1 MSRSYIPHSLIHAH
15 LPCPP
20 TIPNSIPELRIPSD
34 FGSYSESSDNVHF
47 SEHALSFSYSP
58 SLNVLARVINNGYTL
73 ELRAFD
79 TTIKPEHAQ
88 QGEDDDGSRIVRVIF
103 PQQIKSLP
111 EDCIIVSPLD
121 RRVYVLVY
129 TELIEEEGSRNVLY
143 RLNFP
148 LGSSKLGRG
157 SRFSFTTRGN
167 DDWVE
172 EFQVPHE
179 ALVNCGGVGTWT
191 VVDELNVVLG
201 CGDGGILRLA
211 RSNRGIH
218 GKLHSVESWLC
229 WLAKQQAHGRLIING
244 FPRDFDSL
252 RCSPLLRPT
261 SKSSHSPAFT
271 SATTW
276 SLSTLFPGIASS
288 ARGMV

>member
-1 MSRSYIPHSLIHAH
+1 MHQLPTYTSLDLLASYNHLSLLSGTGTRTGHTIDRKDNRRSGGAFERSSTGLSTTMSRSYIPHNLIHAH

-20 TIPNSIPELRIPSD
+20 TIPNSIPELHIPSD
-34 FGSYSESSDNVHF
+34 YSSSPSSSSDAHF
-47 SEHALSFSYSP
+47 YEHALSFSYSP

-79 TTIKPEHAQ
+79 TAIQSDCNQ
-88 QGEDDDGSRIVRVIF
+88 QGKGEDGSRIIRVFF

-129 TELIEEEGSRNVLY
+129 TEEIEEESLRNVLY

-148 LGSSKLGRG
+148 LASAKLGQG

-172 EFQVPHE
+172 EFQVPHDS
-179 ALVNCGGVGTWT
+179 LVNCGGVGAWT
-191 VVDELNVVLG
+191 VVDELNVLLG
-201 CGDGGILRLA
+201 GGDGGILRLT

-218 GKLHSVESWLC
+218 GM
-229 WLAKQQAHGRLIING
+229 
-244 FPRDFDSL
+244 L
-252 RCSPLLRPT
+252 R
-261 SKSSHSPAFT
+261 
-271 SATTW
+271 
-276 SLSTLFPGIASS
+276 
-288 ARGMV
+288 

>member
-1 MSRSYIPHSLIHAH
+1 MSRSYIPHNLIHAH

-20 TIPNSIPELRIPSD
+20 TIPNSIPELHIPSD
-34 FGSYSESSDNVHF
+34 YSSSPSSSSDAHF
-47 SEHALSFSYSP
+47 YEHALSFSYSP

-79 TTIKPEHAQ
+79 TAIQSDCNQ
-88 QGEDDDGSRIVRVIF
+88 QGKGEDGSRIIRVFF

-129 TELIEEEGSRNVLY
+129 TEEIEEESSRNVLY

-148 LGSSKLGRG
+148 LGSAKLGQG

-172 EFQVPHE
+172 EFQVPHDS
-179 ALVNCGGVGTWT
+179 LVNCGGVGAWT
-191 VVDELNVVLG
+191 VVDELNVLLG
-201 CGDGGILRLA
+201 GGDGGILRLT

-218 GKLHSVESWLC
+218 GMLC
-229 WLAKQQAHGRLIING
+229 CSRQTYADSQALGLYTITECPHA
-244 FPRDFDSL
+244 FDYL
-252 RCSPLLRPT
+252 PCSPRHHRMN
-261 SKSSHSPAFT
+261 KSSPSPIYMST
-271 SATTW
+271 ST
-276 SLSTLFPGIASS
+276 SSSSTLCRGTASCES
-288 ARGMV
+288 GTA

>member
-1 MSRSYIPHSLIHAH
+1 MSRSYIPHALIHAH

-20 TIPNSIPELRIPSD
+20 TIPNSIPELHIPSEL
-34 FGSYSESSDNVHF
+34 GSPSVFSGGALF
-47 SEHALSFSYSP
+47 SEHASSFSYSP

-79 TTIKPEHAQ
+79 TTIRKDEVQ
-88 QGEDDDGSRIVRVIF
+88 QGQDDDGSRIIRVMF
-103 PQQIKSLP
+103 PQQITSLP

-129 TELIEEEGSRNVLY
+129 TEVIEEDTSRNVFY

-148 LGSSKLGRG
+148 LGSTKLGQG

-172 EFQVPHE
+172 EFQVPHDVL
-179 ALVNCGGVGTWT
+179 ANCGGVGTWT
-191 VVDELNVVLG
+191 VVDELNVLLG
-201 CGDGGILRLA
+201 CGDGGILRVS

-218 GKLHSVESWLC
+218 GKQYTLEALALNIRILVSSSSTGVFAIPTPFIVLLH
-229 WLAKQQAHGRLIING
+229 
-244 FPRDFDSL
+244 FL
-252 RCSPLLRPT
+252 RRT
-261 SKSSHSPAFT
+261 SHLVFESSHQ
-271 SATTW
+271 
-276 SLSTLFPGIASS
+276 
-288 ARGMV
+288 

>member
-1 MSRSYIPHSLIHAH
+1 MSRSYIPQTLVHAH

-20 TIPNSIPELRIPSD
+20 TIPNSIPELHIPSD
-34 FGSYSESSDNVHF
+34 YDSSSGSFDDAHF
-47 SEHALSFSYSP
+47 LEHALAFSYSP

-79 TTIKPEHAQ
+79 PTIRSDQSQSGKE
-88 QGEDDDGSRIVRVIF
+88 EDGSRIIRVIF

-129 TELIEEEGSRNVLY
+129 TEEITEDASRNMLY

-148 LGSSKLGRG
+148 IGSTKLGKG

-167 DDWVE
+167 DDWME
-172 EFQVPHE
+172 EFQVPHDM
-179 ALVNCGGVGTWT
+179 LINCGGVGTWT

-201 CGDGGILRLA
+201 CGDGGVLRLT

-218 GKLHSVESWLC
+218 G
-229 WLAKQQAHGRLIING
+229 
-244 FPRDFDSL
+244 
-252 RCSPLLRPT
+252 
-261 SKSSHSPAFT
+261 
-271 SATTW
+271 
-276 SLSTLFPGIASS
+276 
-288 ARGMV
+288 